1 MAEEVKPKKGLGK
14 KAKRNIRRAVIA
26 LAIIGIGGA
35 VVHQRMEASRRAAM
49 ASTAVTTGTATIE
62 DITQKL
68 SSTGTIAA
76 KDTYSITYLVS
87 SGTITEANF

>member
-26 LAIIGIGGA
+26 LAVIGIGGA

-49 ASTAVTTGTATIE
+49 ASTAVTTGTAWLSLIAPRTWREGYLLDHLSGIE
-62 DITQKL
+62 RHDHRGK
-68 SSTGTIAA
+68 
-76 KDTYSITYLVS
+76 
-87 SGTITEANF
+87 F